1 MEAHNTKNI
10 LIKCSPATNH
20 LLCKLINK
28 SPSAHLINLGSVSWK
43 IPFETFCKVKLLFS
57 SLVKPT
63 FQKSLQLP
71 LTEFLVTFGVETFGV
86 WLKKV
91 LPPRAPSSHLPPVAA
106 SVANR
111 PQPYHQTWRRVRE
124 GEPQESFNWFLENEQ
139 VGKTT
144 DTSTF
149 KTLLCQRQS
158 QPFHS
163 CRTKKVDTGDMVKI
177 LLSVKC

>member
-1 MEAHNTKNI
+1 MSVGRYLLRLFAKWNFCFQVWSNLLFKKVSN
-10 LIKCSPATNH
+10 CH
-20 LLCKLINK
+20 LLN
-28 SPSAHLINLGSVSWK
+28 
-43 IPFETFCKVKLLFS
+43 
-57 SLVKPT
+57 
-63 FQKSLQLP
+63 
-71 LTEFLVTFGVETFGV
+71 FLVTFGVETFGV

-111 PQPYHQTWRRVRE
+111 PPAQPYHQTWRRVRE

-163 CRTKKVDTGDMVKI
+163 CRTRKVDTGDMVKI
-177 LLSVKC
+177 LYIVQKSKWHFPKDITARYWTVLNPAAGRY